1 MQTDRRILLHLVAL
15 GRISPAEAE
24 RLLTVWN
31 QDRENLG
38 ALSGAVLIACL
49 ALLRLPEL
57 LPGLGHAAH
66 SLWAGNLNFLCHALT
81 FFTRL
86 LGGLI

>member
-31 QDRENLG
+31 QGREDLW

-49 ALLRLPEL
+49 ALLHLPDL
-57 LPGLGHAAH
+57 LPGLVHVAH
-66 SLWAGNLNFLCHALT
+66 SLLAGNLNFLCRALT
-81 FFTRL
+81 LFTRL

>member
-31 QDRENLG
+31 QGREDLW

-49 ALLRLPEL
+49 ALIRLPEL
-57 LPGLGHAAH
+57 LPRLAPIAH
-66 SLWAGNLNFLCHALT
+66 SLWAGNPNFLRHALSL
-81 FFTRL
+81 FTHL
-86 LGGLI
+86 LGGLV

>member
-15 GRISPAEAE
+15 GRITPAEAE

-31 QDRENLG
+31 QGRENLW

-57 LPGLGHAAH
+57 LPSLVHVAH
-66 SLWAGNLNFLCHALT
+66 SLWVGNLNFLRHALSL
-81 FFTRL
+81 FTQL
-86 LGGLI
+86 LGGLS